1 MSHRI
6 LIVTTSTGRIGAD
19 APETG
24 FDWASVAV
32 PYWRLREAG
41 AALGFA
47 SPRGGKPPGDP
58 ATAGEEDDRLYAV
71 DRFLGD
77 ETAVTALAE
86 SAPLSTVEAEAWDAA
101 LLADG
106 LGGLWDLSGADGP
119 AELVTTL
126 WAHGGVVGA
135 IGAGTAAL
143 IDASGAE
150 GRSFAAGRRLATLPD
165 AQLQATAERLDIV
178 PPVAPETRLRA
189 QGAEILLDPDAEGE
203 HLAAVQDG
211 RLITGQ
217 DARAAADVALQM
229 IEALDAYAGARRRAA
244 AADADAETPD

>member
-1 MSHRI
+1 MSHRL
-6 LIVTTSTGRIGAD
+6 LIVTTSTGRIDTDG
-19 APETG
+19 PETG
-24 FDWASVAV
+24 FDWESVAV

-41 AALGFA
+41 AEVAFA

-58 ATAGEEDDRLYAV
+58 VTAGAEDDRLYAV

-77 ETAVTALAE
+77 ETAVTALAD
-86 SAPLSTVEAEAWDAA
+86 SAPLAMVDGEAWDAV
-101 LLADG
+101 LVTDG
-106 LGGLWDLSGADGP
+106 LGGLWDLAGEGGP
-119 AELVTTL
+119 AALVTAI
-126 WAHGGVVGA
+126 WAQGGVVGA

-143 IDASGAE
+143 IGAQGAE

-165 AQLQATAERLDIV
+165 AQLQVIADQSDLV
-178 PPVAPETRLRA
+178 PPVLPETRLRA
-189 QGAEILLDPDAEGE
+189 QGAEIWLDPAEAAE

-229 IEALDAYAGARRRAA
+229 IEALDAYAGLRRRASA
-244 AADADAETPD
+244 AAPPD